1 VNNEQLLVVTVTISL
16 IAMLASILS
25 IAVSPLTRAVLGR
38 WRAEATPATK
48 PAEPATVSS
57 GDDER
62 ARLEIERLD
71 FKRAMD
77 EYREGYRLLIKQ
89 IERLGEKPE
98 WKPNG
103 RLKAIEAGTAPLV
116 SIYDLINQFFNDGEL
131 DDLAFRL
138 SLPAGELGSGATSQR
153 VRALIGYCNRRGR
166 LQALLAMCRQ
176 LRPFVEWPEL
186 N

>member
-1 VNNEQLLVVTVTISL
+1 MPT
-16 IAMLASILS
+16 
-25 IAVSPLTRAVLGR
+25 
-38 WRAEATPATK
+38 
-48 PAEPATVSS
+48 

-71 FKRAMD
+71 FQRAMD
-77 EYREGYRLLIKQ
+77 EYREGYRSLVKQ

-98 WKPNG
+98 WRPNG
-103 RLKAIEAGTAPLV
+103 RLKAIEEGAAPLV
-116 SIYDLINQFFNDGEL
+116 SIYDLVCQYFNDGEL

-166 LQALLAMCRQ
+166 LQQLLNMCRK
-176 LRPFVEWPEL
+176 LRPFVEWPDI